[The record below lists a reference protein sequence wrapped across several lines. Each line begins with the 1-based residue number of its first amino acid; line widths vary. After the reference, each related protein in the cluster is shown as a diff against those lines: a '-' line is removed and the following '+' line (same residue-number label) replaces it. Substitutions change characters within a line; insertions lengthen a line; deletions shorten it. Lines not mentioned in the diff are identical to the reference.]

1 MQTRDTFVYV
11 YANHYGEDRRKRD
24 VYHCERHNN
33 CGRFL
38 YDSSVETDQDLF
50 ALGLKGEDTGA
61 VCSTASTRHE
71 TRKLTHWI
79 AVGRDQE
86 DHKTTGDEV
95 LFAAK

>member
-1 MQTRDTFVYV
+1 MRTRDTFVYV

-33 CGRFL
+33 CGRF
-38 YDSSVETDQDLF
+38 YRVGYQDLF
-50 ALGLKGEDTGA
+50 ALGLKGEHTGA

-71 TRKLTHWI
+71 NRKLMHWI
-79 AVGRDQE
+79 PVGRGQE